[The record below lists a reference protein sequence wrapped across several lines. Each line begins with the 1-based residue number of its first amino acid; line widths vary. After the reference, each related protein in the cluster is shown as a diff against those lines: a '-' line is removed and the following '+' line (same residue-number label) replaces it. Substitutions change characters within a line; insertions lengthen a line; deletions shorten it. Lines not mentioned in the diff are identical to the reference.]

1 MTLDQ
6 SLNPLKR
13 VNSILTISVRSWTY
27 IYSGYLSQSP
37 QAGQF
42 NSYEVYSWDPNRKV
56 TKCLNPLK
64 RVNSILT
71 NYVEITGSIDSI
83 RSQSPQAGQFNSY
96 IANAEMSI
104 PRMIIPVSIPSS
116 GSIQFLPRFSS
127 LIRVLEKSYESQS
140 PQAGQ
145 FNSYVKPM
153 AKQSFRTTRK
163 VSIPSSGSIQFLRN
177 PEKKVSPT
185 VLKKVSIPSSG
196 SIQFLH
202 VKKLY
207 QILRPTLKSQ
217 SPQAGQFNSYEI
229 K

>member
-1 MTLDQ
+1 M
-6 SLNPLKR
+6 
-13 VNSILTISVRSWTY
+13 VW
-27 IYSGYLSQSP
+27 SQSP

-42 NSYEVYSWDPNRKV
+42 NSYICEIFFK
-56 TKCLNPLK
+56 KCSYFLSLNPLK

-217 SPQAGQFNSYEI
+217 SPQAGQFNSYLAKKI
-229 K
+229 DKRYGDSLNPLKRVNSILTFRNAF